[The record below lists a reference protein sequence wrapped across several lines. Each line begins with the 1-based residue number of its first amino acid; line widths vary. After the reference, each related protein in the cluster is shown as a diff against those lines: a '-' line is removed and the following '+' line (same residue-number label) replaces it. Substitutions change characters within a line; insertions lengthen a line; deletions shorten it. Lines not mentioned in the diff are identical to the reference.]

1 MVNKFNKA
9 KKTFG
14 LKVERDERLPFE
26 KAIRLFKRKVE
37 DSGLLKEVK
46 DRMEFEKP
54 SVARKVAKGRAVKRW
69 QKKQEKTHLEGKS
82 KKY

>member
-1 MVNKFNKA
+1 MINKFNKA

-14 LKVERDERLPFE
+14 LKVELDERLPFE

-46 DRMEFEKP
+46 DRMEFEEP

>member
-14 LKVERDERLPFE
+14 LKVELDERLPFE

-54 SVARKVAKGRAVKRW
+54 SVARKVAKNRAVKRW

>member
-1 MVNKFNKA
+1 MINQANKS

-14 LKVERDERLPFE
+14 LKVELDERTPFD
-26 KAIRLFKRKVE
+26 KALRIFKRKVE
-37 DSGLLKEVK
+37 DSGILNEVK
-46 DRMEFEKP
+46 ERMEYNKP
-54 SVARKVAKGRAVKRW
+54 SIHRKVAKSRAVKRW